1 MGEMIKKGLP
11 IFLNEFLWAG
21 SIAALTQC
29 YSTRGLEIVA
39 GLQISNAIC
48 NLLNVVFISLGSAV
62 GILSGQTLGAGEY
75 DKAKKNAYSLDV
87 YKRQVKVFGKA
98 SKVKKVKIKK

>member
-1 MGEMIKKGLP
+1 MDCTDASCAEGNYGRNDKKGLP

-62 GILSGQTLGAGEY
+62 GILSGQTLERA
-75 DKAKKNAYSLDV
+75 NTT
-87 YKRQVKVFGKA
+87 RQRKMRTR
-98 SKVKKVKIKK
+98 